1 MKLLILRVI
10 SKTGVNSPTHNTLQ
24 LIIQMKVKVL
34 FVTFSP
40 PENHAGVKVVMYRHL
55 IERQPFELLVATN
68 GDYFIEA
75 HDHVYLKLPY
85 VLHRLKKS
93 RLGIH
98 FRSLFLNFQNLIWPL
113 LTNRILDKTIQSFKP
128 DVLLTLADN
137 CLGEMTQRAAKKYNL
152 PLAAL
157 FLDWFPAMDG
167 YYGHPWAKQLL
178 DQRYR
183 QLYRNCNL
191 AFCTSDGMQEV
202 LGSHPNSHIIYPMPG
217 KHQIPDQVFP
227 RPNRKFRLVYVGSVE
242 NFYGRMICSLFKR
255 FEMESDLEFIVVGPN
270 ADWPQSDLEKA
281 TKNGT
286 YLGFR
291 PPKKATEVLA
301 GADALLVVMSFEEQY
316 KLFMKTSFTTKFLDY
331 VNFNKPII
339 LWGPDYCTPSKVAHK
354 HGGAMIINSPQPEEV
369 ILACKQIYSD
379 SSVRNRLIYEAQV
392 LKETWFNPD
401 RLQEVFVTQIEK
413 LVNKD
418 HK

>member
-1 MKLLILRVI
+1 
-10 SKTGVNSPTHNTLQ
+10 
-24 LIIQMKVKVL
+24 MKVKVL
-34 FVTFSP
+34 FITFSP
-40 PENHAGVKVVMYRHL
+40 PENHGGVKVVMYRHL

-85 VLHRLKKS
+85 TLHRLKKS
-93 RLGIH
+93 RFGSRFSSFI
-98 FRSLFLNFQNLIWPL
+98 LNFQNLVWPL
-113 LTNRILDKTIQSFKP
+113 LSNKILAKTIESFQP
-128 DVLLTLADN
+128 DILLTLADN
-137 CLGEMTQRAAKKYNL
+137 SLGEMTRRTAKKHNL
-152 PLAAL
+152 PLAVL

-167 YYGHPWAKQLL
+167 YYGHPWAKKLL

-183 QLYRNCNL
+183 QLYRSCDL

-227 RPNRKFRLVYVGSVE
+227 PPNEKFRLVYVGSIE
-242 NFYGRMICSLFKR
+242 NFYGRMICSLLHK
-255 FEMESDLEFIVVGPN
+255 FETESNLEFIVVGPN

-291 PPKKATEVLA
+291 PPKKAAEVLA

-316 KLFMKTSFTTKFLDY
+316 KLFMRTSFTTKFLDY

-354 HGGAMIINSPQPEEV
+354 YGGAMIVNSSQPEEIV
-369 ILACKQIYSD
+369 LACKKIQSD
-379 SSVRNRLIYEAQV
+379 PSLRNRLVHEAQT
-392 LKETWFNPD
+392 LRTTLFDPD
-401 RLQEVFVTQIEK
+401 RIQNVFVTQIEK
-413 LVNKD
+413 LVCRV
-418 HK
+418 